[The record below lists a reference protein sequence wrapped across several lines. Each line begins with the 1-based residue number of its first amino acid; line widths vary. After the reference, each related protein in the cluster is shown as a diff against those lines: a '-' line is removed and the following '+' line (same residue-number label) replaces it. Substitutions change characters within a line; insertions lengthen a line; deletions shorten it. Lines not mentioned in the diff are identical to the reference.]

1 MIYPYESPKKL
12 LVFLK
17 TLVNQIPI
25 LKHSLS
31 PLLQKTTSGP
41 KQKLVSS
48 KPMFLTLMS
57 IRVLMPNL
65 VYTESPANEP
75 GEEQLVQSK
84 KPA

>member
-1 MIYPYESPKKL
+1 
-12 LVFLK
+12 
-17 TLVNQIPI
+17 
-25 LKHSLS
+25 
-31 PLLQKTTSGP
+31 
-41 KQKLVSS
+41 
-48 KPMFLTLMS
+48 MS